1 MAFISSVF
9 LSELTFQRSSVVKVV
24 VKGMTSSF
32 QFSVHKNI
40 GPQTAVGCGMLGQLL
55 IGVHE

>member
-1 MAFISSVF
+1 MAFISSLF

-32 QFSVHKNI
+32 QFFNLVS
-40 GPQTAVGCGMLGQLL
+40 GGARGGLEGAWPPLRFQL
-55 IGVHE
+55 VQ